1 MIRDTLVF
9 LWTEAYGARRNIAV
23 LLVGFVLLPGLLVG
37 GTVGFDQTLP
47 EDVPIGVAPG
57 DEATTDDDLTLAQ
70 GGVALLGTPEPYD
83 TREKAIRGLDREEV
97 YIVVLVPPDVLDQE
111 TTAEFRMLS
120 HGSAVPLI
128 DATGLLALFLDA
140 ELSSLLSGPVEVTH
154 EQRGVEN
161 TLSEYLI
168 PTGIT
173 LFVLSVA
180 LLYVP
185 YDVRVD
191 RQVLDRIRHQSRL
204 EAFLAAKLLFYT
216 AMMAV
221 VLGAIATANLWLE
234 YRIDVATVETMAAVG
249 LLFLSTAAIGTGV
262 LFLTGLGRVA
272 LFVNLGVLVGIAGLG
287 SLVYPVGFFSP
298 VRMEIARSLPPHY
311 LAVIIRGHVLRG
323 DPFGVY
329 LDWYRFLGLYTLA
342 CLGFCW
348 VCVRSYE
355 WRA

>member
-9 LWTEAYGARRNIAV
+9 LRTEAYAARRNVAV
-23 LLVGFVLLPGLLVG
+23 VVIGFVLLPGLLVG

-47 EDVPIGVAPG
+47 EDVPIGVAPAE
-57 DEATTDDDLTLAQ
+57 EATTGDDLTLAR
-70 GGVALLGTPEPYD
+70 GGVALLGTPEPYE
-83 TREKAIRGLDREEV
+83 TREAAIRGLDREEV
-97 YIVVLVPPDVLDQE
+97 YIVVLVPPDILDE
-111 TTAEFRMLS
+111 GTTAEFRMLS

-168 PTGIT
+168 PTGLT
-173 LFVLSVA
+173 VFVLAVA

-185 YDVRVD
+185 YDVRTD

-204 EAFLAAKLLFYT
+204 ESFLAAKLVFYT
-216 AMMAV
+216 AMMAL
-221 VLGAIATANLWLE
+221 VLSAITTANMWLE
-234 YRIDVATVETMAAVG
+234 YRLDVMSVETVGAVG
-249 LLFLSTAAIGTGV
+249 LLFLSTAAIGTGI

-272 LFVNLGVLVGIAGLG
+272 LFVNLGVLVGIVGFG

-298 VRMEIARSLPPHY
+298 LRMELARSLPPHY
-311 LAVIIRGHVLRG
+311 LAVVIRGHVLRG
-323 DPFGVY
+323 DSFGVY
-329 LDWYRFLGLYTLA
+329 LDWYRFIGLYTLG

-348 VCVRSYE
+348 ACVRSYE
-355 WRA
+355 WRT